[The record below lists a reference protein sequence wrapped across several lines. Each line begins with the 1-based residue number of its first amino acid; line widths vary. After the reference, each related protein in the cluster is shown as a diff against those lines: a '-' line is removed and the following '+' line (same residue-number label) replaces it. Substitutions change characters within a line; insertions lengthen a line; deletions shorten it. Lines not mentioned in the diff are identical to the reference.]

1 MDDLNG
7 FRRDLLYV
15 IAGLDGPTG
24 VAIKDELEESYDKEI
39 QNGRLYS
46 NLDTLVEKGFVNK
59 GRQDGRTHTYRLT
72 DRGQRELEARREWEA
87 KYVTFRE

>member
-1 MDDLNG
+1 MMQRKTPAMDDLNS

-24 VAIKDELEESYDKEI
+24 VAIKV
-39 QNGRLYS
+39 
-46 NLDTLVEKGFVNK
+46 VEKGFVNK
-59 GRQDGRTHTYRLT
+59 GRQDGRTHAYRLT

-87 KYVTFRE
+87 KYVMFRE